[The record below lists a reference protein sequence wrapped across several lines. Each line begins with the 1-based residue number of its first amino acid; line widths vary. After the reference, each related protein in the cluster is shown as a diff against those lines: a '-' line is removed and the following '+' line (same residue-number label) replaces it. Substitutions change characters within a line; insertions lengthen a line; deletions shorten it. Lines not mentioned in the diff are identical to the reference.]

1 MMLRSPS
8 TVPKEAKPEVA
19 EPGERVEG
27 LAEPVAHEV
36 VESVQL
42 CDRHIVTAD
51 GVDISLVPASPT
63 IEIAS
68 DRTSP
73 GATPLAVRLLKVVD
87 Q

>member
-1 MMLRSPS
+1 MAPMAADAMSPCWRPS
-8 TVPKEAKPEVA
+8 VGWGQPAGVAGTNDPKAAAKASPRA
-19 EPGERVEG
+19 DGADG
-27 LAEPVAHEV
+27 
-36 VESVQL
+36 
-42 CDRHIVTAD
+42 AD
-51 GVDISLVPASPT
+51 GVDISLVPVSPT